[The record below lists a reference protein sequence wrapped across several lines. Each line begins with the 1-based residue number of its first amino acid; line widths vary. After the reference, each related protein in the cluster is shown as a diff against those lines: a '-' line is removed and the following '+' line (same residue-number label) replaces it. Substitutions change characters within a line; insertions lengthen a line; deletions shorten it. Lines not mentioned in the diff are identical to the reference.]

1 MHIFSDRYRLRN
13 DHRLPAAAGKA
24 RFPAPNRIS
33 PELTRA
39 ELRDIII
46 GQLG

>member
-1 MHIFSDRYRLRN
+1 MHIFSNRYRIRN
-13 DHRLPAAAGKA
+13 DHRLPTLAGNSRSQA
-24 RFPAPNRIS
+24 RSRTS

-39 ELRDIII
+39 ELRDIIL